1 MTLPS
6 LRESKSTGTPRLG
19 PQKVPPANAYEMPS
33 VDIARATAVLA
44 AADDHPPPAL
54 APIAIFA
61 PGFMVTAAAAA
72 GPPCAAAAAMA
83 AARAAAAAAAG
94 ASARS
99 RAIRSCSAFHAR

>member
-19 PQKVPPANAYEMPS
+19 PQKVPPANAYGIPS

-54 APIAIFA
+54 APSAICA
-61 PGFMVTAAAAA
+61 PGVMVTAAAAA
-72 GPPCAAAAAMA
+72 GPPCAAASALDLATVARLRPPIAA
-83 AARAAAAAAAG
+83 
-94 ASARS
+94 
-99 RAIRSCSAFHAR
+99 SCEFAT